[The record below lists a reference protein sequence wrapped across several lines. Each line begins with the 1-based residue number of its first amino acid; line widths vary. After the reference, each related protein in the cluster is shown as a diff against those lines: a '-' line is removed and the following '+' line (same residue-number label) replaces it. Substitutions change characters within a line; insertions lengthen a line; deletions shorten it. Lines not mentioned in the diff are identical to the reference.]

1 MLTQCA
7 ACRAVYRLTAADLAA
22 ANGFVICGECETQ
35 FNALERLADDPD
47 RRRMQKTLATREDIP
62 VLALV
67 IEPSFSSSQLVHTP
81 SVISEAPPIA
91 ASNLA
96 PHEVPEILRAD
107 MARLLRRQRFSAL
120 WWGWSSLALLALIAL
135 LAQVSWE
142 YRVEMFARFPNLRTY
157 VERGCVALGCQIDG
171 PLAVGQMELLARDVR
186 EHPQYQHALLVNATL
201 ANRGAL
207 TAKYPTIQLG
217 IYDRTGGIVG
227 VRRFQPREYL
237 DASIDIEHGMPAA
250 RSVYLVLEIAW
261 VSEVADSFE
270 FTFY

>member
-7 ACRAVYRLTAADLAA
+7 ACRAVYRLAATDLAA

-35 FNALERLADDPD
+35 FNALEHLADDPD
-47 RRRMQKTLATREDIP
+47 RRRIQKTLAMREDVP
-62 VLALV
+62 AQVLV
-67 IEPSFSSSQLVHTP
+67 IEPSFSPELVHTP
-81 SVISEAPPIA
+81 PVLSEAPPIG
-91 ASNLA
+91 ASNPA
-96 PHEVPEILRAD
+96 PLEVPEILRAD

-120 WWGWSSLALLALIAL
+120 WWAWRSLALLALVAL
-135 LAQVSWE
+135 LAQVSFE
-142 YRVEMFARFPNLRTY
+142 YRVEMFARFPNLRPY
-157 VERGCVALGCQIDG
+157 VERGCITLGCQIDD
-171 PLAVGQMELLARDVR
+171 PLAAGKMELLARDVR

-207 TAKYPTIQLG
+207 ATKYPTIQLG

-227 VRRFQPREYL
+227 VRRFQPREYV

-250 RSVYLVLEIAW
+250 RSFYLVLEIAG
-261 VSEVADSFE
+261 VGEVADSFE

>member
-47 RRRMQKTLATREDIP
+47 RRRLQKSLATREDIP
-62 VLALV
+62 AQVLV
-67 IEPSFSSSQLVHTP
+67 IEPAFSPHLVHTP
-81 SVISEAPPIA
+81 AVISEAPPIA
-91 ASNLA
+91 ANNLA

-107 MARLLRRQRFSAL
+107 MARLLGRQRFSAL
-120 WWGWSSLALLALIAL
+120 WWGWSSLALLALVAL

-142 YRVEMFARFPNLRTY
+142 YRVEMFAHFPTLRPY
-157 VERGCVALGCQIDG
+157 VERGCVALDCQIDG
-171 PLAVGQMELLARDVR
+171 PLAAGKMELLARDVR

-217 IYDRTGGIVG
+217 IYDRTGGVIG

-250 RSVYLVLEIAW
+250 RSVYLVLEIAG